1 MPTQLAYHFW
11 PNWSHIW
18 GIRVDYLSPTVYLTD
33 ILVILLITAWL
44 ISSFLNKKRTT
55 KSYKSIKPKVFLAIP
70 LLLLVILNI
79 YFSAFPQA
87 SLIKWAKILLFVL
100 LGLYIVTNKQ
110 FEFKSW
116 FIKPLSISVI
126 FFVLVGLTQFLT
138 GHTVGGFMYLLGERS
153 FSITTTGVALI
164 NLLGRQYLRAYSTFS
179 HPNSFSGY
187 LIVSLAFLVFSVNKK
202 DKNSRL
208 IYTAIV
214 AAIVGIII
222 TFSKGVLAAVVVV
235 AFIYYIT
242 VLTKGSLRKFSLA
255 LLYLSIFIS
264 MLVSVVSENILIN
277 EVKLSE
283 GVEKRLELNHIAGN
297 LIAKRPLLGTGL
309 NNFIYE
315 IPEQSLVTSVFWWL
329 QPVHNI
335 FLLIFSEVGIVG
347 LLALFY
353 LLYAVIKKTRTRNI
367 AAILSVVAILITG
380 MFDHYWLTLQ
390 QNMLMFTFV
399 VGLSLRKE
407 TSIKKMVG
415 YKS

>member
-1 MPTQLAYHFW
+1 MPTQLAYHYW
-11 PNWSHIW
+11 PKWSHIW
-18 GIRVDYLSPTVYLTD
+18 GIRVDYLSPTIYLTD
-33 ILVILLITAWL
+33 ILVILLITVWL
-44 ISSFLNKKRTT
+44 ISSFLNKKGTT
-55 KSYKSIKPKVFLAIP
+55 KLYKSIKPKVFLTIP
-70 LLLLVILNI
+70 LLLLVMLNI
-79 YFSAFPQA
+79 YFSVFPQA
-87 SLIKWAKILLFVL
+87 SLIKWAKILLLAL
-100 LGLYIVTNKQ
+100 LGLYIATNKQ

-126 FFVLVGLTQFLT
+126 FFVLIGLAQFLT

-153 FSITTTGVALI
+153 FSVMTTGVALI
-164 NLLGRQYLRAYSTFS
+164 NIFGRQYLRAYSTFS

-187 LIVSLAFLVFSVNKK
+187 LIVSLAFLVFSINKK
-202 DKNSRL
+202 DKNNRL
-208 IYTAIV
+208 IYIAI
-214 AAIVGIII
+214 AAGIVGLII

-235 AFIYYIT
+235 ALIYYIS

-255 LLYLSIFIS
+255 LLYLSIIIS
-264 MLVSVVSENILIN
+264 MLVSVASENILIK

-297 LIAKRPLLGTGL
+297 LISKRPLLGAGL

-315 IPEQSLVTSVFWWL
+315 IPEQSLDTSVFWWL

-335 FLLIFSEVGIVG
+335 FLLIFSEAGIVG

-353 LLYAVIKKTRTRNI
+353 LLYIVIKKARRRDVATV
-367 AAILSVVAILITG
+367 LSVVAILITG

-399 VGLSLRKE
+399 VGLSLRKRN
-407 TSIKKMVG
+407 
-415 YKS
+415 